1 MCFGKIKEND
11 KFNFENISQEVVILV
26 FTIDN
31 KLFLDYRVKEICRK
45 ASQKTWAF
53 SRISNY
59 SGSKIKEIL
68 LTGMARSQF
77 IYYPLNWV
85 LSSRKSNNLIKKVHK
100 RSIRVVTVINIAVW
114 KVYWVGVRK

>member
-53 SRISNY
+53 
-59 SGSKIKEIL
+59 
-68 LTGMARSQF
+68 
-77 IYYPLNWV
+77 
-85 LSSRKSNNLIKKVHK
+85 
-100 RSIRVVTVINIAVW
+100 
-114 KVYWVGVRK
+114 